1 MRLRYLHLSN
11 YPPLTDLHVAFAS
24 NAPWEALLPQD
35 EASRCAI
42 HFVIGLNGSGKSHLL
57 RALAASFVALAD
69 ARLPGFPVTLIY
81 ELGRPDQPG
90 FRTLIFDSPG
100 ELRDAS
106 LWLAEGW
113 RFPVETGR
121 ETFAQAIELLRQ
133 TPESVARFGSAEFQ
147 ARLARGSY
155 PQAAPYAL
163 PNAVL
168 AYTSGDLEPW
178 RAAWQ
183 IPADGEGVDLV
194 TQREDYDPDYERP
207 PGWTMED
214 EARSGD
220 SSKNRAP
227 VRSAIERSSDELFK
241 RPLLLEGAKLTAA
254 LLAVT
259 LEDAVRTRQDREP
272 DAKLAELLQ
281 MAGWHELVGVRIKL
295 NLNQALVVPRP
306 LLRILNDLF
315 LVAGEVIKEPYSGEQ
330 WRSLYFDLA
339 GTLGREGDKKWLN
352 QGLASL
358 TSQGQALHALLGEAA
373 DTAFDRF
380 GDLLQWLQHGL
391 VNDLEL
397 FIRRKEKPDEESM
410 TSMKDVGVLRLSE
423 LSDGERLVLT
433 RWALFYLLEGE
444 DDALLLLDEPE
455 THFNDAWKR
464 EIVNVVDGALG
475 QDASTVLIATHSA
488 IVLSD
493 VFDEEIVHIEKR
505 DDKSEVVAVR
515 DNTFATDPSAL
526 MMTVFGAEDSIG
538 SRALK
543 RINAFMDEVGKKTD
557 PTPEDA
563 QRLQALIR
571 RLGTGFYRS
580 ELQTLL
586 NRWRQLPDLR
596 AIEAV
601 IPQLKTD
608 ALKDELSALIQRGQQ
623 SIKPTEEGDA

>member
-1 MRLRYLHLSN
+1 
-11 YPPLTDLHVAFAS
+11 
-24 NAPWEALLPQD
+24 
-35 EASRCAI
+35 
-42 HFVIGLNGSGKSHLL
+42 
-57 RALAASFVALAD
+57 
-69 ARLPGFPVTLIY
+69 
-81 ELGRPDQPG
+81 
-90 FRTLIFDSPG
+90 
-100 ELRDAS
+100 
-106 LWLAEGW
+106 
-113 RFPVETGR
+113 
-121 ETFAQAIELLRQ
+121 
-133 TPESVARFGSAEFQ
+133 
-147 ARLARGSY
+147 
-155 PQAAPYAL
+155 
-163 PNAVL
+163 
-168 AYTSGDLEPW
+168 
-178 RAAWQ
+178 
-183 IPADGEGVDLV
+183 
-194 TQREDYDPDYERP
+194 
-207 PGWTMED
+207 
-214 EARSGD
+214 
-220 SSKNRAP
+220 
-227 VRSAIERSSDELFK
+227 
-241 RPLLLEGAKLTAA
+241 
-254 LLAVT
+254 
-259 LEDAVRTRQDREP
+259 
-272 DAKLAELLQ
+272 
-281 MAGWHELVGVRIKL
+281 
-295 NLNQALVVPRP
+295 
-306 LLRILNDLF
+306 
-315 LVAGEVIKEPYSGEQ
+315 
-330 WRSLYFDLA
+330 
-339 GTLGREGDKKWLN
+339 LGREGDKKWLN